1 MLFWH
6 NILMSKY
13 IKYRSG
19 LGQLLPNTPNV
30 NTYAA
35 DPSKPATTSS
45 GVPYYLQAPEDN
57 STLNSVLGSVTSILG
72 SVGTAFATG
81 YAAKISA
88 DAQKNQIKA
97 MLAAAA
103 GQQQQPVI
111 IQQSSNSGLWVA
123 LGLGGVVIIGG
134 ILFIA
139 LKK

>member
-1 MLFWH
+1 
-6 NILMSKY
+6 MSKY
-13 IKYRSG
+13 IKYRSN

-35 DPSKPATTSS
+35 NPSKPATTSS
-45 GVPYYLQAPEDN
+45 EVPYYIKAPEDTSN

-88 DAQKNQIKA
+88 DAQKDQVKA
-97 MLAAAA
+97 MIAAAA
-103 GQQQQPVI
+103 GQQQQPVV
-111 IQQSSNSGLWVA
+111 IQQSSNTGLWVA
-123 LGLGGVVIIGG
+123 LGLGGVVVIGG
-134 ILFIA
+134 ILFVA